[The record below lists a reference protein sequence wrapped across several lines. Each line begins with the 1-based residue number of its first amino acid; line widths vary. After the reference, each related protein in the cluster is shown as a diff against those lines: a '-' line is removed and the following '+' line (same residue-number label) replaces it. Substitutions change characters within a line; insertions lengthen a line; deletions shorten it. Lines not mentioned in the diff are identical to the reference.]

1 MSQNQCGGGGQTVI
15 ICSRAYIINRSML
28 DLFYSNH
35 CLRYYANLS
44 RDSHHSSSNG
54 DKDETCGGAMPG
66 KVAIANGVPARQRNW
81 FLLPDESRLCTL
93 RSVPEHVDVSYPY
106 RYRNRTVSADRTPDV
121 EVPTE
126 MEDNLPRHRADRVG
140 DHVTRPSRRPSYDA
154 ASRVCFGTVDA
165 SEDVASDAAAQTKR
179 CETMLSSSDSLRTTM
194 RRLSDQVQD
203 IKVML
208 LSGKEKGKVNGAATV
223 RVNGHDRCSD
233 SFASLTSLQKA
244 IMRDGIRNVAGTV
257 KIVVDDYRM
266 RKLCDSILSPPK
278 LGMEFGYPSV
288 TCRHSWANRVVA
300 AKGSSEVSR
309 RPRARSAHDLERIAC
324 ASNYRTRSRSLE
336 HHSRLAEVDDTHAH
350 TVVRHDDSEV
360 VFTLHPT
367 YALHA
372 GGSTIRLVRSPRS
385 GTISW

>member
-1 MSQNQCGGGGQTVI
+1 MSQNQCGGGQTVI

-35 CLRYYANLS
+35 CLRYYANIS

-93 RSVPEHVDVSYPY
+93 RSVPEHVDISYPY
-106 RYRNRTVSADRTPDV
+106 RYRNRTVSADRTPDIGV
-121 EVPTE
+121 PIEVDDKPE
-126 MEDNLPRHRADRVG
+126 CSAGHVS
-140 DHVTRPSRRPSYDA
+140 DHVTRPSRRPSHDA

-165 SEDVASDAAAQTKR
+165 GDDVASDAVSQTKV

-208 LSGKEKGKVNGAATV
+208 LSGKEKGNVNGAATV
-223 RVNGHDRCSD
+223 HVNGHDRCCD

-244 IMRDGIRNVAGTV
+244 IMRDSIRNVAGTV

-266 RKLCDSILSPPK
+266 RKLCDTILSPPK
-278 LGMEFGYPSV
+278 LGIESGYPSV
-288 TCRHSWANRVVA
+288 TCRHSWASRVA
-300 AKGSSEVSR
+300 SAKGSSKVSR
-309 RPRARSAHDLERIAC
+309 RPRARSAHDLERISC
-324 ASNYRTRSRSLE
+324 ASNYKTRSRSLE
-336 HHSRLAEVDDTHAH
+336 HHSRSAEVEDPHAH
-350 TVVRHDDSEV
+350 TVGRHDDSEV

-367 YALHA
+367 YAFQA
-372 GGSTIRLVRSPRS
+372 GDSTIRLVRSPRS